1 MAFEKAKV
9 LKAAEKFLSLGN
21 IAAAII
27 EYRQIVEHDEDDFT
41 ALNMLGDLCGRTGNN
56 QEAINCFARIAEH
69 YREREFTTKAVAMY
83 KKIDRLDPR
92 NPEIAEKLA
101 SLYAVQGLV
110 VDARAQYM
118 IVAEAYS
125 QAGDSKKALEVLH
138 KMADLDVHNTDVR
151 LKLAEAY
158 LKSGLQSEAAQAF
171 ADAGSRLLESRS
183 YEKSLQANSRA
194 LQIRPHYQAA
204 LEGMVK
210 AHSALGT
217 AYEAAE
223 LLEKL
228 MADRPEDPGL
238 ISLLLTSYLEAQD
251 ASGAE
256 RATSLLMSDDASNY
270 TRFLEVAR
278 LYLNGGDV
286 DAAARVLSGITERAL
301 AGREEGQLLELV
313 NEVLARDPEQI
324 VALRLL
330 VRIHWWQRD
339 TEKLRG
345 ALERL
350 TEAAQAA
357 GRPEDE
363 RYALTQLVRLVPD
376 EHRYSERLREL
387 GGAQEGEPVDESLA
401 VPSANVREVPTFES
415 FSIVKEDEFAAEAA
429 DAGQAKAAGLEFE
442 SNSVVT
448 ESISDPSSSF
458 ADLNEEFERGETTG
472 ETSGGFESTTA
483 GSQTPALAGGLSAGR
498 EMDFSGAIFDASAP
512 AGEGATESAADIERR
527 EAMLRQELESV
538 DFYISQGYKDIALD
552 TLEMLERQFSGSPAI
567 EERRRKVGEMGAS
580 GPTPAAQAAG
590 TDEFER
596 AGAASEAPVAE
607 ETEATELPE
616 AFVQAKS
623 NGSEPSA
630 RRPSIDA
637 GLADVFEEF
646 RVAAEDED
654 DAPAVDY
661 ETHYNMGLAYKEMD
675 LLDEAVREFQTA
687 VGLAMPKDG
696 TPRYLQCCNL
706 LGHCFMQKG
715 LPKAAVI
722 WFKKGLDAP
731 GHNVDEYQAL
741 RYELAAALVQM
752 GDLNQAIDAFTEV
765 YSVDVAYRDVAEKL
779 HDLQARKTLVTKSE
793 SKKRKP

>member
-9 LKAAEKFLSLGN
+9 QKAAEKFLSMGN
-21 IAAAII
+21 IAAALK

-41 ALNMLGDLCGRTGNN
+41 ALNMLGDLCVRTGNK

-69 YREREFTTKAVAMY
+69 YREREFTLKAVAMY
-83 KKIDRLDPR
+83 KKIERLNPR

-101 SLYAVQGLV
+101 SLYSVQGLV

-125 QAGDSKKALEVLH
+125 QAGDAKKALEVLH
-138 KMADLDVHNTDVR
+138 KIADLDVHNTDVR

-158 LKSGLQSEAAQAF
+158 LKGGLQSEAAQAF
-171 ADAGSRLLESRS
+171 GEAGSRLLENRS
-183 YEKSLQANSRA
+183 YEKSLQAYSRA
-194 LQIRPHYQAA
+194 LEIRPHSLSAM
-204 LEGMVK
+204 EGMVK
-210 AHSALGT
+210 AHIALGT

-228 MADRPEDPGL
+228 IVDRPEDAGL

-251 ASGAE
+251 PTGAE
-256 RATSLLMSDDASNY
+256 RATSLLMSHDASNY
-270 TRFLEVAR
+270 TRYLEVAR
-278 LYLNGGDV
+278 LFLNSGDV

-301 AGREEGQLLELV
+301 AGREEVQLLELV

-350 TEAAQAA
+350 TEAAETA
-357 GRPEDE
+357 GQPEDE

-376 EHRYSERLREL
+376 EQRYAERLKDL
-387 GGAQEGEPVDESLA
+387 GGAQEAEPVDEPVALPDASVRD
-401 VPSANVREVPTFES
+401 VPRFES
-415 FSIVKEDEFAAEAA
+415 FAIVKEDEVAAETTGP
-429 DAGQAKAAGLEFE
+429 GQAKEARDEFE
-442 SNSVVT
+442 FNSVAT
-448 ESISDPSSSF
+448 ETVSDPSASF
-458 ADLNEEFERGETTG
+458 ADLNEEFERGETSG
-472 ETSGGFESTTA
+472 ETLGGFESATA
-483 GSQTPALAGGLSAGR
+483 SSVPPASTGGLSDGP
-498 EMDFSGAIFDASAP
+498 EVDFSGTVFDASAP
-512 AGEGATESAADIERR
+512 AGHVATGPPPEGGHH
-527 EAMLRQELESV
+527 EAMLHQELESV

-567 EERRRKVGEMGAS
+567 EERRRKLGEMGGSDPA
-580 GPTPAAQAAG
+580 PAAQA
-590 TDEFER
+590 DEFER
-596 AGAASEAPVAE
+596 TGAAWDAPVAE
-607 ETEATELPE
+607 KTAEAELPD
-616 AFVQAKS
+616 AFVQADS
-623 NGSEPSA
+623 NGSGSA
-630 RRPSIDA
+630 QPRPSIDA

-646 RVAAEDED
+646 RVAAEDEE
-654 DAPAVDY
+654 DAPAADY

-687 VGLAMPKDG
+687 VGLSMPKDG

-731 GHNVDEYQAL
+731 GHSEDEYQAL
-741 RYELAAALVQM
+741 RYELAAAFEQM

-765 YSVDVAYRDVAEKL
+765 YSVDVAYRNVAEKL
-779 HDLQARKTLVTKSE
+779 QDLQERKKAVKG
-793 SKKRKP
+793 KGHRVKGKG

>member
-9 LKAAEKFLSLGN
+9 QKAAEKFLSLGN
-21 IAAAII
+21 IAAALK

-41 ALNMLGDLCGRTGNN
+41 ALNMLGDLCVRTGNK

-83 KKIDRLDPR
+83 KKIERLNPR

-101 SLYAVQGLV
+101 SLYSVQGLV
-110 VDARAQYM
+110 VDARAQYL

-125 QAGDSKKALEVLH
+125 QAGDAKKALEVLH
-138 KMADLDVHNTDVR
+138 KIADLDVQNTDVR

-158 LKSGLQSEAAQAF
+158 LKGGLQSEAAQAF
-171 ADAGSRLLESRS
+171 AEAGSRLLDHRS
-183 YEKSLQANSRA
+183 YEKSLQAYSRA
-194 LQIRPHYQAA
+194 LEIRPHSQAA
-204 LEGMVK
+204 LEGTVK
-210 AHSALGT
+210 AHIALGT

-228 MADRPEDPGL
+228 IADRPEDAAL

-251 ASGAE
+251 ATGAE
-256 RATSLLMSDDASNY
+256 RATSLLMSHDASNY
-270 TRFLEVAR
+270 TRYLEVAR
-278 LYLNGGDV
+278 LFLNSGDI

-313 NEVLARDPEQI
+313 NEVLARNPEQI

-350 TEAAQAA
+350 TEAAEAA
-357 GRPEDE
+357 GQPEDE

-376 EHRYSERLREL
+376 EQRYAERLKDL
-387 GGAQEGEPVDESLA
+387 GGAQEEEPVDESVALPDA
-401 VPSANVREVPTFES
+401 SVRDVPKFES
-415 FSIVKEDEFAAEAA
+415 FAIVKEGEVAAESAGPAQAKGAGDEF
-429 DAGQAKAAGLEFE
+429 EF
-442 SNSVVT
+442 NSVASETV
-448 ESISDPSSSF
+448 SDPSASF
-458 ADLNEEFERGETTG
+458 ADLNEEFERGETAG
-472 ETSGGFESTTA
+472 ETLGGFESA
-483 GSQTPALAGGLSAGR
+483 PAASSDGG
-498 EMDFSGAIFDASAP
+498 EVDFSGAVFDAPAP
-512 AGEGATESAADIERR
+512 AVDSERH

-538 DFYISQGYKDIALD
+538 DFYISQGYRDIALD
-552 TLEMLERQFSGSPAI
+552 TLEMLERQFSGNPAI
-567 EERRRKVGEMGAS
+567 EERRRKLGEVGAS
-580 GPTPAAQAAG
+580 GPAPAAPVAPAE
-590 TDEFER
+590 EFER
-596 AGAASEAPVAE
+596 SGAAWDAPVAE
-607 ETEATELPE
+607 KTAEAELPE
-616 AFVQAKS
+616 AFVQADS
-623 NGSEPSA
+623 NGSGSA
-630 RRPSIDA
+630 KPRLSLDA

-646 RVAAEDED
+646 RVAAEDEQ
-654 DAPAVDY
+654 DAPAEDY

-687 VGLAMPKDG
+687 AGLSMPKDG

-706 LGHCFMQKG
+706 LGHCFMQKR

-731 GHNVDEYQAL
+731 GHSEDEYQAL
-741 RYELAAALVQM
+741 RYELAAAFEQM
-752 GDLNQAIDAFTEV
+752 GELNHAIDAFTEV

-779 HDLQARKTLVTKSE
+779 QDLQARKTAGR
-793 SKKRKP
+793 SKGKGRRAVNREKPETGNREP

>member
-1 MAFEKAKV
+1 MAFEKSKV

-21 IAAAII
+21 IAAALK
-27 EYRQIVEHDEDDFT
+27 EYRQIVEHDESDFT
-41 ALNMLGDLCGRTGNN
+41 ALNMLGDLCVRTGNK

-69 YREREFTTKAVAMY
+69 YREQEFTLKAVAMY

-118 IVAEAYS
+118 IVAEAHS
-125 QAGDSKKALEVLH
+125 QAGDAKKALEVLH
-138 KMADLDVHNTDVR
+138 KIADLDLHNTDVR

-158 LKSGLQSEAAQAF
+158 LKGGLQSEAAQAF
-171 ADAGSRLLESRS
+171 GEAGSRLLENRS
-183 YEKSLQANSRA
+183 HEKSLQAYLRA
-194 LQIRPHYQAA
+194 LEILPHYQLA
-204 LEGMVK
+204 LEGAVK
-210 AHSALGT
+210 AHIALGT

-223 LLEKL
+223 LVEKL
-228 MADRPEDPGL
+228 IADRPDDPAL

-256 RATSLLMSDDASNY
+256 RATTLLMTHDASNY

-278 LYLNGGDV
+278 LHLNAGDI

-301 AGREEGQLLELV
+301 AGREEVQLLELV

-324 VALRLL
+324 AALRLL

-339 TEKLRG
+339 TEKLRA

-350 TEAAQAA
+350 TEAAEAA
-357 GRPEDE
+357 GRTDDE

-376 EHRYSERLREL
+376 ERRYSERLQKL
-387 GGAQEGEPVDESLA
+387 GGAQEEEPTDEA
-401 VPSANVREVPTFES
+401 VPLPDFNVQQVPTFES
-415 FSIVKEDEFAAEAA
+415 FAIVKEDEFGGGPASAANE
-429 DAGQAKAAGLEFE
+429 EFE
-442 SNSVVT
+442 FNSVAET
-448 ESISDPSSSF
+448 AETISDPSASF
-458 ADLNEEFERGETTG
+458 ADLNEEFERND
-472 ETSGGFESTTA
+472 TSGASFSAFEIPTVPFAS
-483 GSQTPALAGGLSAGR
+483 AGGSGDGH
-498 EMDFSGAIFDASAP
+498 EFDVSGAMFEAP
-512 AGEGATESAADIERR
+512 AAAADATTESAPDVERR

-538 DFYISQGYKDIALD
+538 DFYISQGYADIALD
-552 TLEMLERQFSGSPAI
+552 TLEMLERQYTGNPAI
-567 EERRRKVGEMGAS
+567 EERRQKLGKPTDISLSPSGQAS
-580 GPTPAAQAAG
+580 QAHEFGSVAAEQPGVLVPASPNGSAPAAP
-590 TDEFER
+590 R
-596 AGAASEAPVAE
+596 A
-607 ETEATELPE
+607 T
-616 AFVQAKS
+616 
-623 NGSEPSA
+623 
-630 RRPSIDA
+630 IDA
-637 GLADVFEEF
+637 GLADIFEEF
-646 RVAAEDED
+646 RVAAEDEEEG
-654 DAPAVDY
+654 PAEDY

-706 LGHCFMQKG
+706 LGHCFMQKQ

-722 WFKKGLDAP
+722 WFRKGLEAP

-741 RYELAAALVQM
+741 RYELASAFEQM

-779 HDLQARKTLVTKSE
+779 QDLQARKTVKA
-793 SKKRKP
+793 